1 MVDTALWINEN
12 LPKDSVIAAH
22 DIGAVGF
29 FANRKIIDLAGL
41 ISPEVIPFIRDEKQL
56 SDYIDMSYVDYL
68 MTFPGWYEELDQSK
82 TEIFS
87 TGGLFSPNA
96 GGENMA
102 IYIWE

>member
-1 MVDTALWINEN
+1 
-12 LPKDSVIAAH
+12 
-22 DIGAVGF
+22 
-29 FANRKIIDLAGL
+29 
-41 ISPEVIPFIRDEKQL
+41 
-56 SDYIDMSYVDYL
+56 MSYVDYL